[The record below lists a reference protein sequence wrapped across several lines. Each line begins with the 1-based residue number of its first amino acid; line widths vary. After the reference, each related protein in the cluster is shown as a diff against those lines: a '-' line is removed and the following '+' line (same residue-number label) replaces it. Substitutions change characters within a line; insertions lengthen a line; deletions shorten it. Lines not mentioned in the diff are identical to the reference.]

1 MSKQNVVDDYYSNM
15 NSSDSDWKNDQSNQW
30 IKWKIKVKIKNT
42 DFNQTNE
49 SNTTTQEIQKKEN
62 WNIQQKKEFPKSPFV
77 KVDDKKSK
85 ETKEA
90 PKVFLKKWDVN
101 EKKNFIKQNNED
113 QEKVSSA
120 PLKFRKKEE
129 VEIAWSSPKQW
140 WFVKKDYSKKE
151 NFNKNPKTENN
162 FKNDWAKNYTK
173 SDTKKTENKN
183 KDSFDFIWENDVEDI
198 IIPEIDLALKPTY
211 SFKKKEDV
219 KIDTKKKWS
228 EDGAAWKKP
237 FFKDSKS
244 KHKNKS
250 FFEEEDTSFSRS
262 KKIKDAVKKEK
273 NIEEINQNLVDKTWE
288 TIIIPDILNLKEFSE
303 KIWVP
308 LAKLMWE
315 FMKNGMMVNL
325 NSKIDFETASI
336 ISDAFSI
343 KLERDISR
351 GFAVEDILEWDI
363 TNLLKE
369 DNPEKLQKR
378 APVVSIM
385 WHVDHGKTSLLDYIR
400 KTKIAAKEAGW
411 ITQSIWA
418 YQVEENWERITFLD
432 TPWHEAFTVMRAR
445 WAKSTDIAILVV
457 AADEWVKPQTVESI
471 SHAKE
476 AWIPIIV
483 AINKMDKEWA
493 NVEKVKSAL
502 SEHGLISED
511 WGGTTIMCPVS
522 AKTWEWI
529 EHLLEMV
536 LLVAEMADFKANPDR
551 FAVWTVLESH
561 LDINLWPVASVLINT
576 WTINVWDAIVCKSS
590 FGKLRTLKDFASK
603 NIKHAWPGAPVL
615 VIWFDKVVE
624 WWDIVQVVSDIDSAR
639 KKALE
644 YDVIMA
650 NKKSK
655 QASSIDMIM
664 SRIKS
669 WSLKQ
674 LKIVVKADTNGSL
687 EAIKWALWKLSTDET
702 KVSIILAWV
711 WNITEWDA
719 LMCSWSS
726 AVLIWFNVWLVWSA
740 KNVIEKEKIEYI
752 NSKIIYHIT
761 DRIEKIV
768 TWMLDPKEVEVILW
782 EAIVKAIFF
791 DDKKFMIVWLGLK
804 AENNI
809 EDKAMIR
816 VIRDKKMV
824 WKGKIESLKQWVEE
838 VKMLEGPIECWIKF
852 AWDIK
857 LEEKDILEIYKIEI
871 HR

>member
-1 MSKQNVVDDYYSNM
+1 MSKPNVVDDYYSNI
-15 NSSDSDWKNDQSNQW
+15 NSSSSDGSDDSSKQG
-30 IKWKIKVKIKNT
+30 IKGKIKVKIKS
-42 DFNQTNE
+42 NE
-49 SNTTTQEIQKKEN
+49 KENETQEIQKKEFIN
-62 WNIQQKKEFPKSPFV
+62 KKE
-77 KVDDKKSK
+77 KKSK
-85 ETKEA
+85 ENK
-90 PKVFLKKWDVN
+90 PSPISFQSKKDSGFNENKKIFIKKGDIN
-101 EKKNFIKQNNED
+101 EKKNFVKQNNED

-129 VEIAWSSPKQW
+129 VEISGNSPKQGG
-140 WFVKKDYSKKE
+140 FVKKDYSKKE
-151 NFNKNPKTENN
+151 NFNKNPKSENN
-162 FKNDWAKNYTK
+162 FKNDGVKNYTK
-173 SDTKKTENKN
+173 SDTKKTEPKN
-183 KDSFDFIWENDVEDI
+183 KDSFDFIGENDVEDI

-228 EDGAAWKKP
+228 EDGVAGKKP
-237 FFKDSKS
+237 FFKDGKS

-273 NIEEINQNLVDKTWE
+273 NIEEITQNLVDKTGE

-303 KIWVP
+303 KIGVP
-308 LAKLMWE
+308 LAKLMGE

-336 ISDAFSI
+336 IADAFSI
-343 KLERDISR
+343 KLERDISA
-351 GFAVEDILEWDI
+351 GFAVEDILEGDI

-385 WHVDHGKTSLLDYIR
+385 GHVDHGKTSLLDYIR
-400 KTKIAAKEAGW
+400 KTKVAAKEAGG
-411 ITQSIWA
+411 ITQSIGA
-418 YQVEENWERITFLD
+418 YQVEENGERITFLD
-432 TPWHEAFTVMRAR
+432 TPGHEAFTVMRAR
-445 WAKSTDIAILVV
+445 GAKSTDIAILVV
-457 AADEWVKPQTVESI
+457 AADEGVKPQTIESI

-476 AWIPIIV
+476 AGIPIIV
-483 AINKMDKEWA
+483 AINKMDKEGA
-493 NVEKVKSAL
+493 NIEKVKAEL
-502 SEHGLISED
+502 SEHGIISED
-511 WGGTTIMCPVS
+511 WGGTNIMCPVS
-522 AKTWEWI
+522 AKTGEGI
-529 EHLLEMV
+529 EYLLEMV

-551 FAVWTVLESH
+551 FAVGTVLESH
-561 LDINLWPVASVLINT
+561 LDINLGPVASVLINT
-576 WTINVWDAIVCKSS
+576 GTINVGDAIVCKSS
-590 FGKLRTLKDFASK
+590 FGKLRTLKDFTSK
-603 NIKHAWPGAPVL
+603 NIKSAGPGAPVL
-615 VIWFDKVVE
+615 VIGFDKVVE
-624 WWDIVQVVSDIDSAR
+624 GGDIVQVVSDIDTAR

-644 YDVIMA
+644 YDIIMA

-655 QASSIDMIM
+655 QSSSIDMIM

-669 WSLKQ
+669 GSLKQ

-687 EAIKWALWKLSTDET
+687 EAIKGALSKLTTEET
-702 KVSIILAWV
+702 KVSIIHSGV
-711 WNITEWDA
+711 GNITEGDSV
-719 LMCSWSS
+719 MCSGGS
-726 AVLIWFNVWLVWSA
+726 AILIGFNVGLVGSA
-740 KNVIEKEKIEYI
+740 KNVIEKEKVEYI

-768 TWMLDPKEVEVILW
+768 TGMLDPKEVEVILG

-791 DDKKFMIVWLGLK
+791 DDKKFMIVGLGLK

-816 VIRDKKMV
+816 VIRDKKMIG
-824 WKGKIESLKQWVEE
+824 KGKIESLKQGVEE
-838 VKMLEGPIECWIKF
+838 VKMLEGPIECGIKF
-852 AWDIK
+852 AGDIK